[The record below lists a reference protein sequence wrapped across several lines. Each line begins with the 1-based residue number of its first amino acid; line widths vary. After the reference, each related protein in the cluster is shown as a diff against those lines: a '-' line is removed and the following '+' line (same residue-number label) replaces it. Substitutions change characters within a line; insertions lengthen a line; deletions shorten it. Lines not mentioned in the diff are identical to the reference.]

1 MEQAPS
7 SYLVLARRYRPQVF
21 EDLVGQE
28 GLVRVLSHALREDRF
43 PHALVLTGTRGVG
56 KTTTARLVAKALN
69 CLTPKEKRS
78 DFMSACGTCASCVSL
93 TQDRDLDVLE
103 MDAASHTGVDD
114 VRELIEAAR
123 YKPLVARYKVYII
136 DEVHMLSK
144 SAFNALLKTL
154 EEPPAHL
161 KFIFATT
168 EIHKV
173 PDTILSRCMRFDL
186 RRIDEKT
193 LGAYF
198 HTILEKEGV
207 SADDGAIALI
217 ARAADGSARDGLSL
231 LDQAL
236 NISPEKLI
244 LKDVR
249 QMLSLADRTQMLALL
264 DALVTGSILSALQL
278 FKDLYTQGCAPQ
290 EVLSELLALTHWI
303 SLLKAAPTLAP
314 DGIYGHAEQEKGL
327 SFAQSLS
334 MPVLARFWQIL
345 LKGYQEVKTAPQ
357 AEHACEMVLIR
368 LAHVAALPT
377 PGEVLDSL
385 TSDPLAPQGPTLSA
399 SQATPAPRPVAQ
411 IPTSAEPL
419 PAPAPVLGQ
428 APETSD
434 PVHDPVPET
443 FQGLVDFVMER
454 DIALGEHLRCDTHV
468 IEYGPS
474 TLVFSP
480 SPQAPRLLASQLR
493 TRLEAWTGKRWRIE
507 LQDEGGDKTL
517 SQQQQDTHTQRLQV
531 VNQDPLI
538 KAALDTFPLAR
549 IESLDG
555 KPLPMRK
562 GA

>member
-28 GLVRVLSHALREDRF
+28 GLVRVLSHALRENRF

-69 CLTPKEKRS
+69 CLTPKENRS
-78 DFMSACGTCASCVSL
+78 HLMSACGTCASCVSL

-193 LGAYF
+193 LDAYF
-198 HTILEKEGV
+198 HAILEKEGV

-236 NISPEKLI
+236 NISPEKLT

-264 DALVTGSILSALQL
+264 DALVTGNILEALQL

-290 EVLSELLALTHWI
+290 DVLSELLAITHWI

-314 DGIYGHAEQEKGL
+314 DGAYGQAEQEKGL

-357 AEHACEMVLIR
+357 DAHACEMVLIR

-377 PGEVLDSL
+377 PGDVLDSL
-385 TSDPLAPQGPTLSA
+385 TSDPLVAPQGPSLSA
-399 SQATPAPRPVAQ
+399 AATTPTPAGQ
-411 IPTSAEPL
+411 MTTSPEILSSSATL
-419 PAPAPVLGQ
+419 TPAA
-428 APETSD
+428 ETSD
-434 PVHDPVPET
+434 PIYDSVPET
-443 FQGLVDFVMER
+443 FQELVDFVMER

-468 IEYGPS
+468 IEYAPNA
-474 TLVFSP
+474 LVFSP

-493 TRLEAWTGKRWRIE
+493 TRLEGWTGKRWRIE
-507 LQDEGGDKTL
+507 LQDEGGEKTL
-517 SQQQQDTHTQRLQV
+517 SQQQQDTRTQRLQV
-531 VNQDPLI
+531 VHQDPLI

-555 KPLPMRK
+555 KPLSMQK